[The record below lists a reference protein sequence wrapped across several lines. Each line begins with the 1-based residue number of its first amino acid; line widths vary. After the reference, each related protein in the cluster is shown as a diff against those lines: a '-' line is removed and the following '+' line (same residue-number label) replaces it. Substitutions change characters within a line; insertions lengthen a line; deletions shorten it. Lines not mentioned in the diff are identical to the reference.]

1 LSPSHLE
8 LKLHVEFDGVTA
20 KPDVVR
26 WIGFV
31 SKCQLEQKLLS
42 VDAGVWVAEDL
53 RTRVGLP
60 LSYDAIASE

>member
-1 LSPSHLE
+1 MLE
-8 LKLHVEFDGVTA
+8 LKLHVEFDGATL

-31 SKCQLEQKLLS
+31 SKGQLESKLLS
-42 VDAGVWVAEDL
+42 VDAAVWVAEDL
-53 RTRVGLP
+53 RTRSGLP